1 MIKKRRRN
9 SETAKLELL
18 DAVGCTLKNQGYAK
32 LKINTVAEESEMDKT
47 AIYRLFGNFD
57 ELLKAYIQK
66 QDFGLSKFED
76 IDEQEIEDRD
86 FIKQLLVEHFNYINS
101 NKELQEFLI
110 WEMSDKSGIVTQ
122 YAKER
127 ELMAENILKQKDN
140 ILSDFGINSK
150 NIFAIFI
157 AGINFITMHQDKS
170 SFFDVD
176 ITQKSDKA
184 ELIKTMNWLVD
195 LIFDKY
201 ERLKKIDQVVVKIH
215 KKGIDIESIIEIT
228 GLTEERVKELIK

>member
-9 SETAKLELL
+9 SETAKLELM
-18 DAVGCTLKNQGYAK
+18 DAISSTLKNKGYAK
-32 LKINTVAEESEMDKT
+32 LKMKTVAEESEMDKT
-47 AIYRLFGNFD
+47 AIYRLFGSFD

-76 IDEQEIEDRD
+76 IGGQEIKDRD

-122 YAKER
+122 YSKER
-127 ELMAENILKQKDN
+127 ELMAENILKQSDN
-140 ILSDFGINSK
+140 ILSDFGVNSK

-176 ITQKSDKA
+176 ITQKSD
-184 ELIKTMNWLVD
+184 
-195 LIFDKY
+195 
-201 ERLKKIDQVVVKIH
+201 
-215 KKGIDIESIIEIT
+215 
-228 GLTEERVKELIK
+228 